1 MLGRYHEGHPPTFRA
16 PAPPVTEDWLSV
28 LPGTWR
34 IDRRIDDHVLGA
46 SGTFTGVARWT
57 PAGDPAVRELAYTER
72 GELAFNGHRGPA
84 SRSLSYRA
92 RPDGTVDVLFADGR
106 HFYHLDPRPGSW
118 QARHDCGR
126 DVYELSAR
134 RLRPGRFEER
144 WRVRGP
150 GKDYEIM
157 TTLVRDA
164 TDAED
169 AVSEPEGR
177 ALPGLRSAERRRSE
191 ERRGKATRQAPRRRA
206 NQETQ

>member
-1 MLGRYHEGHPPTFRA
+1 MLGRYHPS
-16 PAPPVTEDWLSV
+16 LSP
-28 LPGTWR
+28 LIGDWR
-34 IDRRIDDHVLGA
+34 IERRITDHALGV
-46 SGTFTGVARWT
+46 SGTF
-57 PAGDPAVRELAYTER
+57 AGMGSWVPSASGLAYTER

-92 RPDGTVDVLFADGR
+92 RPDGTADVLFADGR
-106 HFYHLDPRPGSW
+106 PFYHLDPRSGSW

-134 RLRPGRFEER
+134 RLGPGRFEEW

-164 TDAED
+164 PDVED
-169 AVSEPEGR
+169 AG
-177 ALPGLRSAERRRSE
+177 
-191 ERRGKATRQAPRRRA
+191 
-206 NQETQ
+206 